1 MLDLPILP
9 AGAMPAPA
17 PGPSGST
24 QPSTDGA
31 SFEDALTTA
40 GATPEAEAAPDE
52 TPAVPVTDEAT
63 WAALAALAGAATVQ
77 TVQVVVT
84 PSVAPDA
91 PVADA
96 QPAGPTPDS
105 TILVPVTKP
114 GPRLELANPNP
125 LAPTPQAGA
134 QPEADAPVL
143 EDAQPVRGA
152 LPTRGKTFGDVWV
165 NLAAKAGETEAKPA
179 ESALTA
185 ATATPLPAAPT
196 TGAAVE
202 AQPEAAAST
211 IKAVKAA
218 ANEPVKAVAT
228 AAEAPPT
235 PQPAASP
242 TPTVAPAHETKVEP
256 ARLAEVQP
264 HEVVAQIQRAV
275 EQLDGQKLETIKVTL
290 HPEELGR
297 IELRI
302 THGADQGMQVSVRAE
317 QPHTAALIENHLTEL
332 RSNLSASNL
341 DVASIAISAGLDSQ
355 QQQSHRS
362 FQNTRSFGINL
373 RGIKGG
379 ETDPYDSERPIVL
392 RLNGARGWSAA
403 GVDLS
408 I

>member
-17 PGPSGST
+17 PGPSGSS
-24 QPSTDGA
+24 QPSSDGA
-31 SFEDALTTA
+31 SFEDALNSA
-40 GATPEAEAAPDE
+40 GADAEVEAAPDE
-52 TPAVPVTDEAT
+52 TPTLPVPVTDEAT
-63 WAALAALAGAATVQ
+63 MAALAALAGAAAVQ
-77 TVQVVVT
+77 TVQVVV
-84 PSVAPDA
+84 APQA

-125 LAPTPQAGA
+125 LAPTPEAGA

-152 LPTRGKTFGDVWV
+152 LPTRGKAFGDVWV
-165 NLAAKAGETEAKPA
+165 NLAEKAGEPEAQPA
-179 ESALTA
+179 DATTTNPIA
-185 ATATPLPAAPT
+185 ATATAAATPAPVA
-196 TGAAVE
+196 
-202 AQPEAAAST
+202 AQPEAAAPT
-211 IKAVKAA
+211 FKAA
-218 ANEPVKAVAT
+218 KATGSEPVKAEAT
-228 AAEAPPT
+228 TAEAPPT
-235 PQPAASP
+235 PQPTASP
-242 TPTVAPAHETKVEP
+242 TPVVAPAHETKVEP

-264 HEVVAQIQRAV
+264 QEVVAQIQRAV
-275 EQLDGQKLETIKVTL
+275 EQLDGQKLETVKVTL

-297 IELRI
+297 IELRV

-317 QPHTAALIENHLTEL
+317 QPHTAAMLENHLTEL
-332 RSNLSASNL
+332 RNNLSASGL
-341 DVASIAISAGLDSQ
+341 DVASIAISTGLASQ
-355 QQQSHRS
+355 HQQSSRS
-362 FQNTRSFGINL
+362 FQNARSFGVNM